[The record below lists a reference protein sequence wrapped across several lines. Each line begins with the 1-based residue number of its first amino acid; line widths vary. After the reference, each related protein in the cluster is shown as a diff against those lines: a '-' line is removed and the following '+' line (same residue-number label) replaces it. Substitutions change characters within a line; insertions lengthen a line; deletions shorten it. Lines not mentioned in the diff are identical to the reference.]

1 MPHGIRSVKLKHSI
15 HGQTQVRVQHRVE
28 RDKHHSANVQYAMQP
43 VVINVLQKGFPLS
56 IVLDPYHGRD
66 GITQDGPWLRCQWI
80 VHFKGA
86 TFISVAVDDIKY
98 SLTKPFSRLLSIHK
112 RKVNRTMSSGTRAL
126 LHLIRQQRKAT
137 ESAVPITTPLNEQK
151 SKPETTCYIK
161 HGKRSV
167 VHGHPTNSP
176 SIPCCHHTRHCHHTV
191 YIQGLSLKQ
200 FGEQLHLIVIIKPI

>member
-1 MPHGIRSVKLKHSI
+1 M
-15 HGQTQVRVQHRVE
+15 
-28 RDKHHSANVQYAMQP
+28 
-43 VVINVLQKGFPLS
+43 
-56 IVLDPYHGRD
+56 
-66 GITQDGPWLRCQWI
+66 
-80 VHFKGA
+80 HFKGA

-112 RKVNRTMSSGTRAL
+112 RKVNRTMSSGTRAV

-167 VHGHPTNSP
+167 VHGHPTNSS